1 MGQRVIRRVALDRA
15 VTESYAPLPAVE
27 VSIVMPCLNE
37 AETLEACIR
46 KAKLAIARRHL
57 AAEIIVADNGSRDRS
72 VTIAQA
78 MGARVIHA
86 RQRGYGAAIRAG
98 VEAAQG
104 SFVVIGDADD
114 SYDFAAIGPFI
125 DKLRGGSDLVM
136 GNRFKGGIEDGAMPW
151 KHRYVG
157 NPILSTIGRIFFGV
171 GIGDFHCGLRAIRK
185 DAYQSLNLRT
195 TGMEFA
201 SEMVVKAALNGLR
214 IAEVPTV
221 LHRDG
226 RSRPPH
232 LRSFRDGWRHLRFML
247 LFSPR
252 WLFLVPGLALLM
264 GGALA
269 SMVLVASPI
278 RIGPFGFDI
287 GTLLVAGFLCLV
299 GYQVVLF
306 GVFTKIFAVREGF
319 HPQHRALNALF
330 TYINLEV
337 GLVSGGVLFVA
348 GLALLVVA
356 TLHWRA
362 AGFAGLDPQV
372 EMRQLI
378 PSVVMMALGVQT
390 VFASFFLSILGIETP
405 SADPLTQGA
414 TQLDAGHNG

>member
-1 MGQRVIRRVALDRA
+1 VALDRA

-46 KAKLAIARRHL
+46 KAKLAIARHHL
-57 AAEIIVADNGSRDRS
+57 AAEIIVADNGSRDQS

-78 MGARVIHA
+78 MGARVVHA
-86 RQRGYGAAIRAG
+86 GQRGYGAAIRAG
-98 VEAAQG
+98 VDAAEG
-104 SFVVIGDADD
+104 RYVVIGDADD

-125 DKLRGGSDLVM
+125 DRLRAGADLVM
-136 GNRFKGGIEDGAMPW
+136 GNRFKGGIDAGAMPW
-151 KHRYVG
+151 KHRYIG
-157 NPILSTIGRIFFGV
+157 NPVLTAIGRIFFRV

-185 DAYQSLNLRT
+185 DAYQALKLRT

-201 SEMVVKAALNGLR
+201 SEMVVKAALEGLR

-226 RSRPPH
+226 RSGRPH

-252 WLFLVPGLALLM
+252 WLFIVPGLALLAA
-264 GGALA
+264 GGLG
-269 SMVLVASPI
+269 SIVLTFAPF

-287 GTLLVAGFLCLV
+287 GTLLVAGFLCLI

-306 GVFTKIFAVREGF
+306 GVFTKIFALREGF
-319 HPQHRALNALF
+319 HPPHRLLQRLYGRV
-330 TYINLEV
+330 TLEV
-337 GLVSGGVLFVA
+337 GLICGAILFVG
-348 GLALLVVA
+348 GLSLLAVA
-356 TLHWRA
+356 VWHWHA
-362 AGFAGLDPQV
+362 VGFGALDPQV
-372 EMRQLI
+372 EMRELI
-378 PSVVMMALGVQT
+378 PAVVSMAIGVQT
-390 VFASFFLSILGIETP
+390 VFASFFLSILGIE
-405 SADPLTQGA
+405 AR
-414 TQLDAGHNG
+414 